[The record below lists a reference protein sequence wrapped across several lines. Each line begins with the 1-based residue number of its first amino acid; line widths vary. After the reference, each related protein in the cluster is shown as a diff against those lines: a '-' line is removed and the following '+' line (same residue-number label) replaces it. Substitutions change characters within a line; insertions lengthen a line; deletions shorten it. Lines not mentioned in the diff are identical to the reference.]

1 MEPDDTFDPNVDEP
15 EEELLFN
22 NLALKNA
29 VRRNMSIW
37 RSHGATGERRKYS
50 TTDDDND
57 DDDDDDDDGS
67 ESQVARAAA
76 CAGTGGDS
84 SDDNWCCD
92 ASAPAAGNCYDY
104 NNFFS
109 ELVFSLLCTAKKCSN
124 SFFAI
129 SSQHVIVMNI
139 YSSMDGCC
147 YHTVYIDSNCCL
159 SLYFKHCWLT
169 TVS

>member
-57 DDDDDDDDGS
+57 DDDDDGS
-67 ESQVARAAA
+67 ESQVVRAAA

-169 TVS
+169 TGS